1 MADAQP
7 ISTISESRELR
18 GLNLIAAHSHIRG
31 LGVDADTLTP
41 RPSAQGLVGQE
52 KARKAAAIILQ
63 MVKDGKIAGRAVLV
77 AGPPSTG
84 KTAIA
89 MGMAQ
94 SLGSDV
100 PFTMVASSEIFSLEM
115 SKTEAL
121 TQAFRKSIGV
131 RIKEETEIIEGEVV
145 EIQIDRSL
153 TGGNKQGKLTIKTTD
168 METVYDMGTKM
179 IDAMTKERVMAGDV
193 ISIDKA
199 SGKITKLGRSYA
211 RSRDY
216 DAMGADTK
224 FVQCPEGELQVR
236 KEVVHTVSLH
246 EIDVIN
252 SRTQGFLALFSGDT
266 GEIRSEVRDQINTK
280 VAEWKEEGKAEI
292 VPGVLFIDEVHML
305 DIECFSYINRALE
318 AELAPIVI
326 MASNRGNARIRG
338 TDYRSPHGLPL
349 DFLDRVVIVSTQP
362 YSSEEI
368 SQILAIRAQEEEID
382 LTPDALAFLTK
393 VGKENGLR
401 YASNIIATSTL
412 LSQKRKARE
421 VGLEDVTRS
430 FSLFLDPVRSTQF
443 VSSSERRLIGEKG
456 QVDFST
462 IQEPG
467 PLSAPAGEPMELS

>member
-1 MADAQP
+1 MAASIQ
-7 ISTISESRELR
+7 TVSESKELR

-31 LGVDADTLTP
+31 LGVDPDSLEP
-41 RPSAQGLVGQE
+41 RASSQGLVGQE
-52 KARKAAAIILQ
+52 KARKAAAVILQ
-63 MVKDGKIAGRAVLV
+63 MVKEGKIAGRAVLI

-100 PFTMVASSEIFSLEM
+100 PFTMLASSEIFSLEM

-131 RIKEETEIIEGEVV
+131 RIKEESEMIEGEVV
-145 EIQIDRSL
+145 EIQTDRSV
-153 TGGNKQGKLTIKTTD
+153 TGGTKQGKLTIKTTD
-168 METVYDMGTKM
+168 METIYDMGSKM
-179 IDAMTKERVMAGDV
+179 IDSMTKERVMAGDI
-193 ISIDKA
+193 ISIDKS

-211 RSRDY
+211 KSRDY
-216 DAMGADTK
+216 DAMGVDTK
-224 FVQCPEGELQVR
+224 FLQCPDGELQKR

-318 AELAPIVI
+318 DELAPIVI
-326 MASNRGNARIRG
+326 MASNRGNSRIRG
-338 TDYRSPHGLPL
+338 TNYKSPHGLPL
-349 DFLDRVVIVSTQP
+349 DFLDRVVIVSTHP
-362 YSSEEI
+362 YAKEEI
-368 SQILAIRAQEEEID
+368 QQILSIRAQEEEVD
-382 LTPDALAFLTK
+382 VSPDALALLTK
-393 VGKENGLR
+393 IGQETGIR
-401 YASNIIATSTL
+401 YASNLITTSQL
-412 LSQKRKARE
+412 ICAKRKAKQI
-421 VGLEDVTRS
+421 GIEDVQRS
-430 FSLFLDPVRSTQF
+430 FTLFYDSARSVKF
-443 VSSSERRLIGEKG
+443 VTDFEKRLIGEEG
-456 QVDFST
+456 CVN
-462 IQEPG
+462 
-467 PLSAPAGEPMELS
+467 LSVTNGHGDAMELS